1 MDLNKFKAEN
11 FWLRAG
17 LTIVILVW
25 LSSLGVMNRGIITER
40 QTLTDS
46 ISRLNVKLDSTQD
59 ELFNEKVE
67 SGRHELT
74 RDEFFKKHSNLE
86 NEYNQYYEHE
96 TE

>member
-1 MDLNKFKAEN
+1 MEQNKLKSEN

-17 LTIVILVW
+17 LTLAIMVW
-25 LSSLGVMNRGIITER
+25 LSSMAVINRSVIEER
-40 QTLTDS
+40 QKLNDS
-46 ISRLNVKLDSTQD
+46 VTYLKAQLDSTQD

-67 SGRHELT
+67 TGRHELT
-74 RDEFFKKHSNLE
+74 RDQFFSKHPNLQ

>member
-1 MDLNKFKAEN
+1 MELNKFKSEN

-17 LTIVILVW
+17 LTLAIMVW
-25 LSSLGVMNRGIITER
+25 LSSMAVINRGVIEER
-40 QTLTDS
+40 QKLNDS
-46 ISRLNVKLDSTQD
+46 VTYLKAQLDSTQD